1 MELWHTF
8 FSNPILNRAM
18 AVWLVSQTSKFAV
31 SYFKAGTLNWER
43 FVGAGGMPSAHSA
56 VVSCLLAGVIRYTGF
71 GSPLTA
77 VTFVFAMIVMYDAT
91 GVRQAAGKQAE
102 VLNKIIEEFRLHK
115 QVTEI
120 PLKELLGHTPIEVI
134 VGAALGILFALWP

>member
-1 MELWHTF
+1 MAIWHAM

-18 AVWLVSQTSKFAV
+18 AVWLLSQATKFTV
-31 SYFKAGTLNWER
+31 SYLQAGTVNWER

-56 VVSCLLAGVIRYTGF
+56 VVCCLLAGVIRYTGF
-71 GSPLTA
+71 ASPLTA
-77 VTFVFAMIVMYDAT
+77 ATFVFAMIVMYDAT

-115 QVTEI
+115 QVSEM
-120 PLKELLGHTPIEVI
+120 PLKELLGHTPVEVI
-134 VGAALGILFALWP
+134 VGGVLGIAFALWP

>member
-1 MELWHTF
+1 MEIRDAL

-18 AVWLVSQTSKFAV
+18 AVWLVSQAVKFAV
-31 SYFKAGTLNWER
+31 SFVKAGTVNWER

-71 GSPLTA
+71 ASTLTA
-77 VTFVFAMIVMYDAT
+77 VTFVFAMVVMYDAA

-115 QVTEI
+115 HVSEI

-134 VGAALGILFALWP
+134 AGAALGIAFALWP